1 MENMV
6 LAHVMAVLK
15 TNSNGI
21 HGTVLPSFAGT
32 LSLTAAQPDLPLND
46 FEDDDCI
53 ESHESDL
60 LLRLGSIEQT
70 LTNIG
75 VKGWCQP
82 RINTRPLTP
91 EGPEGFSI
99 DFEVTNPPPNEEA
112 FRQEWQEDNWTTVP
126 YYATRNLVWLAN
138 FKMGN

>member
-1 MENMV
+1 ML

-60 LLRLGSIEQT
+60 LLHLGSIEET
-70 LTNIG
+70 LTSIG
-75 VKGWCQP
+75 VKG
-82 RINTRPLTP
+82 
-91 EGPEGFSI
+91 
-99 DFEVTNPPPNEEA
+99 
-112 FRQEWQEDNWTTVP
+112 
-126 YYATRNLVWLAN
+126 
-138 FKMGN
+138 